1 MKDNLLI
8 SGLLALSILLIP
20 LAVVILLVTSY
31 GMLFGIN
38 YFLEHTALI
47 NLSPFKIQITHVLLG
62 AVFLSIMFK
71 SNSQSTNAIEKLES
85 SVSYDLNSISH
96 KIDQLSTE
104 LNELVD
110 IRQSVESIDSNISD
124 IRIEK
129 VNGDSEYSV

>member
-62 AVFLSIMFK
+62 AVFLSIMFIFFIK
-71 SNSQSTNAIEKLES
+71 FIINNLHCFI
-85 SVSYDLNSISH
+85 NSIVCFTC
-96 KIDQLSTE
+96 K
-104 LNELVD
+104 
-110 IRQSVESIDSNISD
+110 
-124 IRIEK
+124 
-129 VNGDSEYSV
+129 